1 MNVQSTPPEHSRQKA
16 DKKQIIQSAPG
27 KQDSFESAK
36 STILA
41 HITGR
46 NDGSLF
52 GSTATGFSGLDIPK
66 ETSIAG
72 VTKKSIVPMS
82 SSFSTLSRQVPHTGF
97 ISGDNVALFTET
109 QNPISNVKI
118 PDTTRANSFPASAI
132 RASSGPENLSFLEK
146 QSMFARAKIVKPE
159 NQVSQE
165 NIIKSANT
173 VSSNRFQKL
182 SVINQ
187 LGEQT
192 GSNFAKTKIPNSL
205 ILKPPVL
212 SKMTVPKVSDTQQK
226 PYISPPVNIVSP
238 FESVQPVDASV
249 NTMSKPAN
257 FELAKEQQI
266 VPGITASTIF
276 NNRELENENSKILN
290 GQELAAERI
299 IAGMANPMLKD
310 MPVDSELAA
319 ALNEMSGVNPID
331 PKSGFTG
338 TLVKRH
344 VNRKRHVND
353 APLHK
358 PRKREIIEEKLK
370 HDKYKVK
377 FEKRDQTESKLHNT
391 ISYKTNIQKRGVTED
406 VNLRNPIQ
414 REHYSR
420 KLKGQKQNIFQID
433 HKNLFMWKNGGK
445 NNFHN
450 KRFRKRQINETKAKK
465 INSNALLSA
474 GHKRYLKL
482 TGKRDAT
489 DKIKSAK
496 AIERSKMSLPLV
508 STQQGPKLMDKIR
521 DMSRVIA
528 TP

>member
-1 MNVQSTPPEHSRQKA
+1 MNVQSTSPEHSKPKT

-36 STILA
+36 SIILA

-52 GSTATGFSGLDIPK
+52 GSTATGFTGLDIPK
-66 ETSIAG
+66 ETSTAS
-72 VTKKSIVPMS
+72 VTKKSIVPIS
-82 SSFSTLSRQVPHTGF
+82 SPFSTLSRRAPHTDF
-97 ISGDNVALFTET
+97 ISGDNIALFTES
-109 QNPISNVKI
+109 QNPVSNVKI
-118 PDTTRANSFPASAI
+118 PHATKVNNFPASAI
-132 RASSGPENLSFLEK
+132 RASSGPENLSLLEK
-146 QSMFARAKIVKPE
+146 QNMFARAKIAKPE

-165 NIIKSANT
+165 NLIKPAST
-173 VSSNRFQKL
+173 VSNNHFQKL

-192 GSNFAKTKIPNSL
+192 DSNFAKTKIPNSP

-212 SKMTVPKVSDTQQK
+212 PKMTVSKVPDTQQK
-226 PYISPPVNIVSP
+226 PYISPPVNIISP

-249 NTMSKPAN
+249 NTISKPGN
-257 FELAKEQQI
+257 FELAKEQQL
-266 VPGITASTIF
+266 VSGITASTIF
-276 NNRELENENSKILN
+276 NNKELENENSKILN

-299 IAGMANPMLKD
+299 IASMANPMLKD

-319 ALNEMSGVNPID
+319 ALNEMSGVNHID

-353 APLHK
+353 VPLHK

-370 HDKYKVK
+370 PDEYKVK
-377 FEKRDQTESKLHNT
+377 LEKRDQTESKLHKT
-391 ISYKTNIQKRGVTED
+391 TTYKTNIQKRGITED
-406 VNLRNPIQ
+406 VNLHNPIQ
-414 REHYSR
+414 RENYFR
-420 KLKGQKQNIFQID
+420 KLKAQKRNIFQID
-433 HKNLFMWKNGGK
+433 NKNLFMWKNEGK

-450 KRFRKRQINETKAKK
+450 KGFRKREINETRAKK
-465 INSNALLSA
+465 LNSNALLSA
-474 GHKRYLKL
+474 GHKRHLKL

>member
-1 MNVQSTPPEHSRQKA
+1 MNVQSTTPEHSRPKV

-36 STILA
+36 SIILA

-66 ETSIAG
+66 ETSTTG
-72 VTKKSIVPMS
+72 VTKKSVVPIS
-82 SSFSTLSRQVPHTGF
+82 SPFSTLSRQNPHTEF
-97 ISGDNVALFTET
+97 IRGDNIALFTET
-109 QNPISNVKI
+109 QNPVLNEKI
-118 PDTTRANSFPASAI
+118 PGKTKVNNFPASAI

-146 QSMFARAKIVKPE
+146 QNVFARAKIAKPE

-165 NIIKSANT
+165 NIMTPANT
-173 VSSNRFQKL
+173 VSSNRLQKL

-187 LGEQT
+187 LGKQT
-192 GSNFAKTKIPNSL
+192 DSNFAKTKIPNSQ
-205 ILKPPVL
+205 IFKPPVL
-212 SKMTVPKVSDTQQK
+212 PKMTVPKVPDTQQK
-226 PYISPPVNIVSP
+226 PYISPPVNIISP
-238 FESVQPVDASV
+238 FGSAQPVDASI
-249 NTMSKPAN
+249 NTMNKPGN
-257 FELAKEQQI
+257 FELAKEQQL

-276 NNRELENENSKILN
+276 DNKELENENSKTLN

-299 IAGMANPMLKD
+299 IASMANPLLKD
-310 MPVDSELAA
+310 IPVDSVLAA
-319 ALNEMSGVNPID
+319 ALNEMSGVNPVD

-353 APLHK
+353 VPLHK
-358 PRKREIIEEKLK
+358 PRKREIIEQKQKL
-370 HDKYKVK
+370 DEYKVK
-377 FEKRDQTESKLHNT
+377 SEKRDKTESKLYKT
-391 ISYKTNIQKRGVTED
+391 TAYKTNIQKRGLTENID
-406 VNLRNPIQ
+406 LRNPIQ

-420 KLKGQKQNIFQID
+420 KIKAQKRNVFEID
-433 HKNLFMWKNGGK
+433 NKNLFMWKNEGK

-450 KRFRKRQINETKAKK
+450 KRFRKREINETRAKK
-465 INSNALLSA
+465 LNSNASLSA
-474 GHKRYLKL
+474 GHKRHLKL
-482 TGKRDAT
+482 TDKRDAT